1 MATKKFNQM
10 STKKLNALMATAS
23 EEDKA
28 AIQEI
33 LDARAQ
39 VQAAQNPDEHAVPE
53 ENSALTPEEEAAI
66 AAAEA
71 NNGINPMYAG
81 KAEKRLKIT
90 EEELDNLYK
99 SVEVNK
105 EHKCRVLSMNTL
117 EWQDGYVVDV
127 VKDEKRGRVVYAI
140 RLDDGKKI
148 SKNATTNL
156 VRVLDETVDLET
168 IEKETKK
175 AKKTS
180 SASREKTV
188 DFKTDE
194 ELAEAFATAS
204 LNRGKMVTFKAF
216 NKSED
221 TLTGRIM
228 GLMVDRRVN
237 RIMYTINV
245 ITGQDKDGK
254 DIVKKYNKM
263 INSSDLTIAEEF
275 DEIGQEIQ
283 DRYQNRNNS
292 EAKPKSSM
300 TAKERVMFYGER
312 LEKAEK
318 ALEEL
323 KAKIEKYKEFY
334 SKAQADLEAEAQ
346 AQAEA
351 NTQAEQ
357 TEEPA

>member
-23 EEDKA
+23 EEDKV

-71 NNGINPMYAG
+71 NNGINSMYAG
-81 KAEKRLKIT
+81 KAEKKPKIT

-105 EHKCRVLSMNTL
+105 EHKCQVLSMSTL
-117 EWQDGYVVDV
+117 EWQNGYVVDV

-148 SKNATTNL
+148 SKNVATNL

-180 SASREKTV
+180 ASHEKTV

-216 NKSED
+216 GKSED

-228 GLMVDRRVN
+228 GLIVDRRVN
-237 RIMYTINV
+237 RIMYTINA

-283 DRYQNRNNS
+283 DRYQNRNS
-292 EAKPKSSM
+292 GEAKPKSSM

-318 ALEEL
+318 AFEEL

-334 SKAQADLEAEAQ
+334 SKAQVDLEAEAQ

-357 TEEPA
+357 TEELA